1 MSFLLFICLMGMPAL
16 SLPLGPVFCV
26 YQFVTCEVFQ
36 RIHQLTCLDVGP
48 QFYDTKLHAC
58 KETTV
63 IRLSSPIG
71 LQELKAIQF
80 RKLPYYFESHFLHFK
95 KISLWNVMI
104 KNSLILYSS

>member
-1 MSFLLFICLMGMPAL
+1 MPTL

-48 QFYDTKLHAC
+48 QFYDTKLHAY

-63 IRLSSPIG
+63 IRLSSQIG
-71 LQELKAIQF
+71 LKELKPIHF
-80 RKLPYYFESHFLHFK
+80 RKLPGYFAFLNNILK
-95 KISLWNVMI
+95 KHCQISLCSVML
-104 KNSLILYSS
+104 NLD